1 MNGFFEH
8 FEGVFDDFEEEVELF
23 DFLEEEVGHGGKDF
37 FALTLEVVG
46 KRSDDDTLWEL
57 A

>member
-1 MNGFFEH
+1 LNGFFEH